1 MDRRARRQG
10 GHDRRVPKRTADEL
24 TAYLHTAFPDRSG
37 VSSGTDGTGARGRG
51 DGYTVVEY
59 VDDES
64 IRIRSSAGDRH
75 LRPGATVVG
84 PTLFALVDAVAWL
97 LTLAQLDPG
106 HEAVTAAVSM
116 QFLRRPPAGTLLAEG
131 KLLRMGRRFS
141 VVDVLV
147 YAEAPQNGGGGD
159 PADDTDPHA
168 PVAQATV
175 TYAPI

>member
-1 MDRRARRQG
+1 VRIDRRARRRR
-10 GHDRRVPKRTADEL
+10 GHDRRVPKRTAEEL
-24 TAYLHTAFPDRSG
+24 TAHLHTAFPDRSG
-37 VSSGTDGTGARGRG
+37 VSGGADGTDGTDRTDGTGRG

-75 LRPGATVVG
+75 LRPGATVAG

-116 QFLRRPPAGTLLAEG
+116 QFLQRPPAGTLRAEG

-147 YAEAPQNGGGGD
+147 YA
-159 PADDTDPHA
+159 DDADPHT

-175 TYAPI
+175 TYAPV